1 MPQRGIFTESGTFQH
16 GYLYKQ
22 SKMIGLFRKRYIV
35 MDGNKLYSYKSDE
48 IFNQH
53 QQQYTEVFDLNM
65 YSKVQ
70 ITVNKYYI
78 KRFEFTIFSET
89 GDSRRFRCNSEFELR
104 SWVNTITHTHQRLRR
119 NHLILHFAGVKPPET
134 CITTTYSEHITSII
148 TIQTTLTEKD
158 TVSALK
164 NVIRKTY
171 DIPSHKDL
179 LIIYS
184 DAIISKH
191 DDLTLQRLCVTTNSL
206 LLLAINADKHYTST
220 DSVSFSSSSD
230 TNNRADSDS
239 TYALWDDHSIR
250 TPPPSPSPMRR
261 NFAYLN
267 LSQLASGAHT
277 TFSALETHA
286 FSTDVT
292 PPIIT
297 SSPYYSLPTRN
308 GTQQEDSLHLKR
320 KIGFDIIT
328 QEDKALVYRMS
339 CGHWMNRESLYM
351 YAMSVFNDHYNTRIA
366 LKCPH
371 TMDDE
376 KHSDTYWSCRR
387 CTYYNTYDITRCEMC
402 SAPKPER
409 SMLCDT
415 DWDYSQ
421 IKKILTDKMDE
432 KEVDKLVTLELYN
445 ARNVIENECN
455 VQKCVGCDTL
465 YYRENDDIQS
475 LAQCV
480 MCVQST
486 FCWLCGA
493 KWDNGHVCDLS
504 FRLELAHILKRAL
517 SKTIDDVMDVPSIRC
532 CPNCCQLITHSD
544 ACKHMKCRSC
554 KTDFCFICLKQKKY
568 GSWQCGFVCAVAQRQ
583 KANTLPMKKKRFKL
597 F

>member
-164 NVIRKTY
+164 NVIRNTY
-171 DIPSHKDL
+171 HIPSHKDL

-184 DAIISKH
+184 HTVISKH
-191 DDLTLQRLCVTTNSL
+191 DDLTLQQLNVTTNSL
-206 LLLAINADKHYTST
+206 LLLAINADKQIYNTPAPPSRAILGARAHIS
-220 DSVSFSSSSD
+220 SVRSMTSSS
-230 TNNRADSDS
+230 TLTRNRGF
-239 TYALWDDHSIR
+239 
-250 TPPPSPSPMRR
+250 M
-261 NFAYLN
+261 N
-267 LSQLASGAHT
+267 LSQLIDASDTFTCTPRTNAEYNYSIPTVSSGADLT
-277 TFSALETHA
+277 LEQEYWTHLE
-286 FSTDVT
+286 
-292 PPIIT
+292 
-297 SSPYYSLPTRN
+297 SS
-308 GTQQEDSLHLKR
+308 Q
-320 KIGFDIIT
+320 GFDIIT
-328 QEDKALVYRMS
+328 REDHVLVHRMP
-339 CGHWMNRESLYM
+339 CGHWMNRESLYE
-351 YAMSVFNDHYNTRIA
+351 YIMSVFGENCRANLCVR
-366 LKCPH
+366 CPH
-371 TMDDE
+371 SMDDE
-376 KHSDTYWSCRR
+376 KHCNRDWSCPR
-387 CTYYNTYDITRCEMC
+387 CTCYNPYDITRCEIC
-402 SAPKPER
+402 RASKPGK
-409 SMLCDT
+409 SNLCGAK
-415 DWDYSQ
+415 WDYVH
-421 IKKILTDKMDE
+421 IKKVLTDKTDMKDAL
-432 KEVDKLVTLELYN
+432 DKLVNLELFH

-455 VQKCVGCDTL
+455 AQRCMDCDTL
-465 YYRENDDIQS
+465 YYRNSDDVMDRKELEEKS
-475 LAQCV
+475 KTKCV
-480 MCVQST
+480 MCAQST

-493 KWDNGHVCDLS
+493 KWRKGHFCDSS
-504 FRLELAHILKRAL
+504 FRLELVDIL
-517 SKTIDDVMDVPSIRC
+517 SKAMLKSIGDVIEVPSIRC
-532 CPNCCQLITHSD
+532 CPNCCQLIKHSD
-544 ACKHMKCRSC
+544 ACKHMKCKAC
-554 KTDFCFICLKQKKY
+554 KTDFCFICLEQKKN
-568 GSWQCGFVCAVAQRQ
+568 GHWQCGGHADVCAVAERQ
-583 KANTLPMKKKRFKL
+583 NADTLPMNKKVFKL